1 MLDLNLA
8 FKAFKFTN
16 KVSSFVIHLDN
27 KDGKVTSVQVYERG
41 FKQMSTEM
49 AVCKPALENNVRFSE
64 VRNRFLPTL

>member
-16 KVSSFVIHLDN
+16 KVSSFVIHFDN
-27 KDGKVTSVQVYERG
+27 KDGKVTAVQVYERG

-49 AVCKPALENNVRFSE
+49 AVCKRAPENNVRFSE
-64 VRNRFLPTL
+64 VRNRSLPTL